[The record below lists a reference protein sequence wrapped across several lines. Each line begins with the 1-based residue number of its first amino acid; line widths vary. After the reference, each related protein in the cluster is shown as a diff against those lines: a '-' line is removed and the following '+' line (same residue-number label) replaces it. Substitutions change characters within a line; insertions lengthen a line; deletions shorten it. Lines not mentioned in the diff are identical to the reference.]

1 MEMSRTWNRGLVIMA
16 VVLAA
21 LILCRSLRLLNAVLY
36 RLGGFGILIALA
48 ALVYTFIRRSN

>member
-1 MEMSRTWNRGLVIMA
+1 MSRTWNRGLVIMA

-36 RLGGFGILIALA
+36 RLGGIGILIALA